1 MICFFF
7 LIIQFLSF
15 AVKKINNCGLRKLSC
30 NLDKVSERIS
40 KLNRYVRYLNS
51 DWGNK
56 FNFFFHFF
64 AYATRSMTM
73 MMKREKNTAVCM
85 HHARFVNTC
94 NIALSS
100 SLLLHRRVRGSVAAI
115 RIYVS
120 SSSSSSVKVVCEW
133 NALRCAAI
141 IVVYTFLSPLLSF
154 FFFFYSIS
162 SFFQTPNL
170 NALFVAFF
178 LPLILTFIWFYFIDD
193 AVKELPENLN
203 MFSCNNDYDEA

>member
-1 MICFFF
+1 M
-7 LIIQFLSF
+7 LRARWRWWWRERKIQLCACTMLASWTPVTLLSH
-15 AVKKINNCGLRKLSC
+15 RH
-30 NLDKVSERIS
+30 
-40 KLNRYVRYLNS
+40 YY
-51 DWGNK
+51 W
-56 FNFFFHFF
+56 
-64 AYATRSMTM
+64 
-73 MMKREKNTAVCM
+73 
-85 HHARFVNTC
+85 
-94 NIALSS
+94 
-100 SLLLHRRVRGSVAAI
+100 HRRVRGSVAAI

-154 FFFFYSIS
+154 FFFYSIS
-162 SFFQTPNL
+162 SFFQTLNL

>member
-1 MICFFF
+1 M
-7 LIIQFLSF
+7 LRARWRWWWRERKIQLCACTMLASWTPVTLLS
-15 AVKKINNCGLRKLSC
+15 
-30 NLDKVSERIS
+30 
-40 KLNRYVRYLNS
+40 
-51 DWGNK
+51 
-56 FNFFFHFF
+56 
-64 AYATRSMTM
+64 
-73 MMKREKNTAVCM
+73 
-85 HHARFVNTC
+85 
-94 NIALSS
+94 
-100 SLLLHRRVRGSVAAI
+100 HRHYYWRVRGSVTAI

-154 FFFFYSIS
+154 FFFYSIS
-162 SFFQTPNL
+162 SFFQTLNL

-178 LPLILTFIWFYFIDD
+178 LPLMLTFIWFYFIDD